1 MSSAAQISCVLV
13 VVTLIICSATTLAA
27 PKSTP
32 AVVALDTKHLSHAPV
47 VIKRRLRRTTAMKTT
62 ETSEERALTFN
73 FSELAPNFTKLK
85 SITAAFYHKIQSWVW
100 RLTRKSSDEVFELL
114 KLNKVVKLDTEGA
127 TLFEDP
133 RFMKWVTFVK
143 ASYSKDPTA
152 ATEAMLKTLA
162 NHYSDGAALNKL
174 LVAGT
179 ETNGVKA
186 IADLAADLQA
196 AQLKKWDNEGK
207 TVEEVLQ
214 ISELHTT
221 KGNPFQDPL
230 FWQFFAFV
238 KETPKRSHSVA
249 GTETKGVKSIAD
261 LAANLQAAQLK
272 KWDNEGK
279 TVEEVLQILELH
291 TTKGNPFQ
299 DPLFWQFFAFVK
311 LKHPKDHIAVTLTA
325 FREFYKDDAAWAQLL
340 VAGMKT
346 DSVKSIST
354 NLLWSQL
361 SRWTEGGKTVGELF
375 TLVGLEK
382 IGEGLFKSPL
392 FMQWVTFVE
401 VRHRGNPKA
410 ANDIIWSTLAAHYGE
425 DAAMADVLVAGT
437 KIPNMSNFAVN
448 LLKIQFDRWYNT
460 GKSVEWLFTVLKL
473 EKIGEELFESPRLF
487 MWLVFVGA
495 RYEAGDNEA
504 YKLAKKA
511 AKKLAD
517 AAAEKPADAAAK
529 KLADEAA
536 KEAKDAFESA
546 NMASLEAALS
556 TLRRHYEDDML
567 WKILA
572 KGSEVNGQE
581 VNIIAVELE
590 EMLLR
595 KLTTGRY
602 KQSFHAFGA

>member
-73 FSELAPNFTKLK
+73 FSGLAPNFTKLK

-179 ETNGVKA
+179 ETNGMKAKRWKRSYRFQSCIRQKA
-186 IADLAADLQA
+186 ILS
-196 AQLKKWDNEGK
+196 K
-207 TVEEVLQ
+207 THCFGSFSHLSRKHPKDHIAVTL
-214 ISELHTT
+214 TA
-221 KGNPFQDPL
+221 FQEFYKDDTAWSKL
-230 FWQFFAFV
+230 L
-238 KETPKRSHSVA
+238 VA

>member
-196 AQLKKWDNEGK
+196 AQLKKKHPKDHIAV
-207 TVEEVLQ
+207 TL
-214 ISELHTT
+214 TA
-221 KGNPFQDPL
+221 FQEFYKDDTAWSKL
-230 FWQFFAFV
+230 L
-238 KETPKRSHSVA
+238 VA

-546 NMASLEAALS
+546 NMASLGAALS

>member
-47 VIKRRLRRTTAMKTT
+47 VIKRRLR
-62 ETSEERALTFN
+62 L
-73 FSELAPNFTKLK
+73 
-85 SITAAFYHKIQSWVW
+85 
-100 RLTRKSSDEVFELL
+100 
-114 KLNKVVKLDTEGA
+114 
-127 TLFEDP
+127 
-133 RFMKWVTFVK
+133 
-143 ASYSKDPTA
+143 
-152 ATEAMLKTLA
+152 
-162 NHYSDGAALNKL
+162 
-174 LVAGT
+174 
-179 ETNGVKA
+179 
-186 IADLAADLQA
+186 
-196 AQLKKWDNEGK
+196 
-207 TVEEVLQ
+207 
-214 ISELHTT
+214 
-221 KGNPFQDPL
+221 
-230 FWQFFAFV
+230 
-238 KETPKRSHSVA
+238 
-249 GTETKGVKSIAD
+249 
-261 LAANLQAAQLK
+261 
-272 KWDNEGK
+272 
-279 TVEEVLQILELH
+279 
-291 TTKGNPFQ
+291 
-299 DPLFWQFFAFVK
+299 
-311 LKHPKDHIAVTLTA
+311 
-325 FREFYKDDAAWAQLL
+325 
-340 VAGMKT
+340 
-346 DSVKSIST
+346 
-354 NLLWSQL
+354 
-361 SRWTEGGKTVGELF
+361 
-375 TLVGLEK
+375 
-382 IGEGLFKSPL
+382 
-392 FMQWVTFVE
+392 
-401 VRHRGNPKA
+401 
-410 ANDIIWSTLAAHYGE
+410 
-425 DAAMADVLVAGT
+425 
-437 KIPNMSNFAVN
+437 
-448 LLKIQFDRWYNT
+448 
-460 GKSVEWLFTVLKL
+460 LKL